1 MEGYIYVPLL
11 KDGIYEQTL
20 VQYEKLVV
28 VLSNPVD
35 AELDTERS
43 SSFITINDLDIVNH
57 TVGYCFTSSPSHT
70 PTSYPS
76 HFPTLVPSPKPSGA
90 PTLTPTRPPTLAPSA
105 GPSGLPTLVPTLE
118 PTSTPTTPQPS
129 PVPTLAPTVLPTPA
143 TPYPSVLP
151 TLGPS
156 EVPTLSPAPTSV
168 PTLEPTAVPSLG
180 PTASPTAVPTLS
192 PTPLPSP
199 RPTPVRP
206 LPTPVPT
213 RLTYTTAKVSSGFVV
228 DGLDRSSFTPK
239 YRRVMKEVVVSTV
252 DSIDDISA
260 VTQLNVS
267 AYTSRRLDLGG
278 AGGRVAGRRLLS
290 SSSAVT
296 FTIEV
301 VLENTEFDDSASIA
315 SNIESDVTSAVSSG
329 NLTSTIQTTAAAS
342 GVTLNVTVDTTVV
355 IETSVTTVIVERSV
369 PSQVP
374 TGVPTKS
381 VPTGVPTKSPV
392 YPTMYPTTGD
402 TVTISVAL
410 TMTASAP
417 ATESNKATMKTTI
430 AAQLS
435 VEEKSIKNFAVS
447 SATSRRL
454 QTRQAGHRELAIY
467 TWIIT
472 FDVSVSLAA
481 VSMDSASQFAAS
493 VTTTMERGLLDALK
507 EDGLPVTSVTVTV
520 EYDDDESP
528 SDDGD
533 AEPAMVTFII
543 IGVVC
548 GLLFG
553 VIIIQILNN
562 RKQRGKPIH
571 AVTHIGKPKG
581 PLTQKDAKAF
591 PISRDLA
598 DNDDGGAAEESKATE
613 DGPRHIPVLPPIV
626 NVVGYHGKLP
636 RVLPVST
643 SLDGSPLPRGCQKL
657 PPLKEK
663 PNLLSSSSDVT
674 APVGMRHKSD
684 GISYD
689 QKSKS
694 VRKMTEAEQVEEL
707 RRTETENAALKLR
720 LQKKRE
726 LLSELKTDTDEH

>member
-1 MEGYIYVPLL
+1 M
-11 KDGIYEQTL
+11 
-20 VQYEKLVV
+20 
-28 VLSNPVD
+28 
-35 AELDTERS
+35 
-43 SSFITINDLDIVNH
+43 
-57 TVGYCFTSSPSHT
+57 
-70 PTSYPS
+70 
-76 HFPTLVPSPKPSGA
+76 
-90 PTLTPTRPPTLAPSA
+90 
-105 GPSGLPTLVPTLE
+105 
-118 PTSTPTTPQPS
+118 
-129 PVPTLAPTVLPTPA
+129 
-143 TPYPSVLP
+143 
-151 TLGPS
+151 
-156 EVPTLSPAPTSV
+156 
-168 PTLEPTAVPSLG
+168 
-180 PTASPTAVPTLS
+180 
-192 PTPLPSP
+192 
-199 RPTPVRP
+199 
-206 LPTPVPT
+206 
-213 RLTYTTAKVSSGFVV
+213 
-228 DGLDRSSFTPK
+228 
-239 YRRVMKEVVVSTV
+239 STV

-267 AYTSRRLDLGG
+267 AYTSRRLDLAG
-278 AGGRVAGRRLLS
+278 AAGRAAGRRLLS

-329 NLTSTIQTTAAAS
+329 NLTSTIQMTAAAS
-342 GVTLNVTVDTTVV
+342 GVTLNVTVDSTVV

-374 TGVPTKS
+374 TGVPTNS

-392 YPTMYPTTGD
+392 YPTVYPTTGD

-410 TMTASAP
+410 TMTASAA
-417 ATESNKATMKTTI
+417 ATESNKATMKTAI

-454 QTRQAGHRELAIY
+454 QTHQAGHRELATY
-467 TWIIT
+467 TWIVT

-533 AEPAMVTFII
+533 AEPAMTTFII
-543 IGVVC
+543 LGVVL
-548 GLLFG
+548 GILFG
-553 VIIIQILNN
+553 VVIIQIHNN
-562 RKQRGKPIH
+562 RKNRGKPIH
-571 AVTHIGKPKG
+571 AVTNIGKPKG
-581 PLTQKDAKAF
+581 PLTQRDAKIGIAT
-591 PISRDLA
+591 SDMGDGSGA
-598 DNDDGGAAEESKATE
+598 GDDNKNSAAGESKATE

-643 SLDGSPLPRGCQKL
+643 SLDGTSLPRVGQKL

-663 PNLLSSSSDVT
+663 PNLLSLSSDVT
-674 APVGMRHKSD
+674 APVGTRHKMMVSHV
-684 GISYD
+684 IN
-689 QKSKS
+689 KSKP
-694 VRKMTEAEQVEEL
+694 VRKMTEAEQIEEL
-707 RRTETENAALKLR
+707 RRTRTENAALKLR
-720 LQKKRE
+720 LQRKRE
-726 LLSELKTDTDEH
+726 LLSELKTNSDEH